1 MPTRSSFREY
11 VNFRLERVARTA
23 RETADEVY
31 KRRCGLDI
39 LHIRVLRIVAESPG
53 RNVNS
58 VVRESLLDRSQISR
72 VVSNLVRQKLLNR
85 RISPA
90 DARQFH
96 LVLTPAGR
104 QCVKNANAIGDKLNL
119 DLLNV
124 LNHREIEILDRC
136 LSKLAM
142 WRPKPEKLK
151 QKKSKA
157 KS

>member
-1 MPTRSSFREY
+1 MATRSSFREY

-31 KRRCGLDI
+31 KRKCGLDI
-39 LHIRVLRIVAESPG
+39 LHIRVLRIVAEAPG

-58 VVRESLLDRSQISR
+58 VVRESLLDRSLISR

-85 RISPA
+85 RISPT

-96 LVLTPAGR
+96 LFLTPAGQR
-104 QCVKNANAIGDKLNL
+104 CVNNANTIGDKLNL

-124 LNHREIEILDRC
+124 LNDREIEILDQC
-136 LSKLAM
+136 LSKLAT
-142 WRPKPEKLK
+142 WQPKPEKRK
-151 QKKSKA
+151 QRKFKS
-157 KS
+157 